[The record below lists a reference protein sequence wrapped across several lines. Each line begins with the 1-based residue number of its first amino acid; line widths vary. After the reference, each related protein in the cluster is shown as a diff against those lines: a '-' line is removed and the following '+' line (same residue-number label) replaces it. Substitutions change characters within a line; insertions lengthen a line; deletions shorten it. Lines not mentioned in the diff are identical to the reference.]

1 MFVNASHHKSISI
14 EVYGGDFSNC
24 LDNYNDTCTFV
35 DSLRTNFLDEEW
47 FGYETAGTLVVGW
60 EGGPAKPVE
69 PRGGKRLEDE
79 EEAELARLHT
89 SRLDPLDLAEHE
101 SRPKTTATGIEI
113 AAALATGTECSL
125 VNSWRR
131 LICIC
136 NQEMFFDITQK
147 FLILYMYTA
156 SVKNLLATPCCYK

>member
-1 MFVNASHHKSISI
+1 MIYWFKIFLIINDDAIWDFFVNASHHKSISI
-14 EVYGGDFSNC
+14 EVYGGDFSSC
-24 LDNYNDTCTFV
+24 LEMIHV
-35 DSLRTNFLDEEW
+35 HLLILLRTNFLDEEW

-113 AAALATGTECSL
+113 AAALATGTECWSIGQL
-125 VNSWRR
+125 
-131 LICIC
+131 LK
-136 NQEMFFDITQK
+136 ETD
-147 FLILYMYTA
+147 LY
-156 SVKNLLATPCCYK
+156 L

>member
-1 MFVNASHHKSISI
+1 MIHVHLLI
-14 EVYGGDFSNC
+14 
-24 LDNYNDTCTFV
+24 L
-35 DSLRTNFLDEEW
+35 LRTNFLDEEW

-125 VNSWRR
+125 VNFWRR
-131 LICIC
+131 FIYIC

-156 SVKNLLATPCCYK
+156 SVKNLLATPCCYKWFHRKNGMLYHS

>member
-1 MFVNASHHKSISI
+1 MI
-14 EVYGGDFSNC
+14 
-24 LDNYNDTCTFV
+24 L
-35 DSLRTNFLDEEW
+35 LRTNFLDEEW

-89 SRLDPLDLAEHE
+89 SRLDLAEHE

-131 LICIC
+131 FIYMC

-147 FLILYMYTA
+147 FLILYMNTA
-156 SVKNLLATPCCYK
+156 SVKDLLATPCCYK

>member
-1 MFVNASHHKSISI
+1 MIHVHLLI
-14 EVYGGDFSNC
+14 
-24 LDNYNDTCTFV
+24 L
-35 DSLRTNFLDEEW
+35 LRTNFLDEEW

-131 LICIC
+131 LMILHR
-136 NQEMFFDITQK
+136 N
-147 FLILYMYTA
+147 FLFCTCTLHQ
-156 SVKNLLATPCCYK
+156 

>member
-1 MFVNASHHKSISI
+1 MIHVHLLI
-14 EVYGGDFSNC
+14 
-24 LDNYNDTCTFV
+24 L
-35 DSLRTNFLDEEW
+35 LRTNFLDEEW

-113 AAALATGTECSL
+113 AAALATGTEC
-125 VNSWRR
+125 W
-131 LICIC
+131 LIGQLLKEI
-136 NQEMFFDITQK
+136 D
-147 FLILYMYTA
+147 LY
-156 SVKNLLATPCCYK
+156 L